1 MFFNRLE
8 KIASHLILIN
18 FISASGFIFYNISSL
33 NFTKT
38 YESLWCSDIWE
49 DCVGHFRLHL
59 ASCGANR
66 RQRLS
71 SFFTEK
77 SHPCSMYVLF
87 WPDLPQVRH
96 SMHLSVW
103 LIQNIANERACK
115 TTQFWTL
122 RKKWTKGPSVWRL
135 SSSSM
140 DQVLSA
146 RWLRANMCKPARS

>member
-1 MFFNRLE
+1 MP
-8 KIASHLILIN
+8 S
-18 FISASGFIFYNISSL
+18 
-33 NFTKT
+33 

-146 RWLRANMCKPARS
+146 LWLPTNMCSRKQTSKIWGLFGIGILLTGFWFPGRMDQLRWE